1 MKTFRTIDDLDHEK
15 LKELLDNW
23 AKNWLAHDGLWFQA
37 VEAHF
42 GLEAA
47 MELDAEAWGRF
58 TAIEAQRIKELLGL
72 PDRGGLDALEEA
84 LNFRLYARLN
94 RQKAERVAPDKLVF
108 RMVDCRVQ
116 SARRRKG
123 MPDFPCKPVGLVEYT
138 GFAKAVDPR
147 IETRCIECPPDALAP
162 DAFCAWEFTIRP

>member
-1 MKTFRTIDDLDHEK
+1 MTAPRTIDDLSHEK

-37 VEAHF
+37 VEKRF

-47 MELDAEAWGRF
+47 MELDAEAWGHF
-58 TAIEAQRIKELLGL
+58 TAIEAQRIKELLKL
-72 PDRGGLDALEEA
+72 PDDGGLDALEQA

-94 RQKAERVAPDKLVF
+94 RQTTERPAPDRLVF

-138 GFAKAVDPR
+138 GFARAIDPR
-147 IETRCIECPPDALAP
+147 IETRCIECPPDSLAP
-162 DAFCAWEFTIRP
+162 NTFCSWEFTLR